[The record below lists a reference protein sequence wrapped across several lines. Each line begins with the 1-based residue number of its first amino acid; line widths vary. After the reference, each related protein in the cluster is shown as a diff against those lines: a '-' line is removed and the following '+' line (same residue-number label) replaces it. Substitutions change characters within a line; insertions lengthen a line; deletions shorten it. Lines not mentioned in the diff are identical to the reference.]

1 MNEKPSSGGPRAAF
15 VAAVSAAAAALAG
28 LFFHAGFRGVLYDS
42 YHYFVLSQIVSTE
55 GPGNLFSRVRGYGYP
70 LFAAA
75 ATGFTAPSAETTRAL
90 AAAAQVLIYLAT
102 SCYAARVAERLFGS
116 RRLFLA
122 IYAVMALNPIVL
134 VRATELLS
142 DALSASLVGISL
154 FVSLEPDHAS
164 RRAFLAFLAAGLAV
178 AVRPANLALLPALAI
193 LWLLRGRQYRQPV
206 VRNLALGG
214 AAVVLTLLP
223 QLHGNV
229 KAYGEWSPL
238 PAGNLYREQV
248 RWGTGILKYATL
260 VVPGQE
266 PNLVYGN
273 PLRPEGVAGPRE
285 FLRQRPLAYLKT
297 LGAHAFAFVDQD
309 LPFTYIVNPRPAYR
323 WPLSLS
329 NYAFLFLSGMGL
341 TVLLLRERT
350 TPAGLYGAG
359 AALLGLALFAV
370 YLPVAVENRFSLPL
384 YVLLPPAAV
393 YGVAWLSERRSG
405 TIVALAIAGGGF
417 IGACVQISI
426 WLTKQAPYLAG
437 R

>member
-116 RRLFLA
+116 RRFFLA

-134 VRATELLS
+134 IRATELLS
-142 DALSASLVGISL
+142 DALSASLVGLSL

-309 LPFTYIVNPRPAYR
+309 LPFTYIVEPA
-323 WPLSLS
+323 
-329 NYAFLFLSGMGL
+329 
-341 TVLLLRERT
+341 
-350 TPAGLYGAG
+350 AG
-359 AALLGLALFAV
+359 
-370 YLPVAVENRFSLPL
+370 LPVA
-384 YVLLPPAAV
+384 AV
-393 YGVAWLSERRSG
+393 ARRTTRSSFFPG
-405 TIVALAIAGGGF
+405 WA
-417 IGACVQISI
+417 
-426 WLTKQAPYLAG
+426 
-437 R
+437 